1 MGYTVDVNKFRGKM
15 AEKGYKLD
23 AFAKELG
30 ITRNTLA
37 TYIKEPGKIPMRTVS
52 RMAELLCDSS
62 DEARSI
68 FLAHDLRGTQDI
80 RR

>member
-1 MGYTVDVNKFRGKM
+1 MAYTVEVNKLRGKM

-23 AFAKELG
+23 GFAKELG
-30 ITRNTLA
+30 ITRNTLSV
-37 TYIKEPGKIPMRTVS
+37 YMKQPGRIPMRTVS

-62 DEARSI
+62 DEARAI
-68 FLAHDLRGTQDI
+68 FLAHDLRETQE